1 MAHAPT
7 APAPPDPN
15 PPDLDA
21 TVMDVLPL
29 ASSGGN
35 SLALAIALANEAQN
49 HSSFDNAAQMPVTA
63 LFASTQAAS
72 ASTESVNMASNTS
85 A

>member
-35 SLALAIALANEAQN
+35 SLALAIALANELKII
-49 HSSFDNAAQMPVTA
+49 PLLTTPPKC
-63 LFASTQAAS
+63 L
-72 ASTESVNMASNTS
+72 
-85 A
+85 

>member
-49 HSSFDNAAQMPVTA
+49 LYCSNEIGTA
-63 LFASTQAAS
+63 TKL
-72 ASTESVNMASNTS
+72 
-85 A
+85 